1 MSDLPASEAKRA
13 GRSRDAAPP
22 SSDKSAVLNQF
33 TDRLFRARSK
43 DDVYEAALNSIC
55 DALDCERASILLF
68 DADGAMQF
76 VAWRGLSE
84 AYRQAVSG
92 HSPWV
97 QGQRDAEP
105 VLVEDVEL
113 ADEPEALK
121 EVILRENVRSL
132 AFIPLT
138 AAGGVVGKFMIYHD
152 QPRRFSDREVE
163 LAVTIGR
170 QLGFSLERLHAEDA
184 LRRERELL
192 QSIIDR
198 IPVMITVYE
207 PRRALLRFNREFE
220 QVLGWTSEQAADV
233 PMMERLLPAEDLRD
247 RVRAFMDACPES
259 WLDVPMVTREG
270 ARVETSWANVRLSD
284 ETQVGIG
291 IDITAR
297 KQGEAAL
304 RRYGTRMDVLNRI
317 MRTLSRDLDLDRIVQ
332 EATDSATHLTG
343 AKFGAFFYNVL
354 DEDGE
359 RYQLFTLSGA
369 AREDFEGFGLPRN
382 TDLFGPTFRGE
393 EVIRLDDVHLDPRYG
408 QSAPHFG
415 MPKGHLPVVSYLAAP
430 VVSRSGEVHGGLFFG
445 HDQPGAFTQEDEDL
459 VSAIAAQTATAMDNA
474 GLLAAKQR
482 EIEHR
487 RQAEFAAQR
496 LAAIVESSEDAIL
509 GKDLNG
515 IITSWNAG
523 AERLLGYSADE
534 VVGKSVMMLVPT
546 DRLQEEARILAKIR
560 AGERIA
566 PFETVRR
573 CKSGDELPVSLSVSP
588 LRDSGGRIIGASTI
602 ARDITERREAE
613 ARRELL
619 LREMDHRIKN
629 LFTLAG
635 GLVTLSARQ
644 ATDPAHL
651 ANVVRERLA
660 SLARA
665 HSLTADRGEVGPTT
679 LHTLIATILSPYD
692 GEGGRV
698 VIEGPDVRLCGEAV
712 TGLAMV
718 LHELATNAAKY
729 GGLST
734 DAGHIKVACVQRG
747 DRFDLIWTEHGGP
760 GVTHDAADGFGSKL
774 IGATVKGQLS
784 GEIIRE
790 WRQEG
795 LVVRIS
801 APCDRLTA
809 GETQAPDQT
818 RDA

>member
-1 MSDLPASEAKRA
+1 MSDLMPASEAQRDGRA
-13 GRSRDAAPP
+13 DDARA
-22 SSDKSAVLNQF
+22 ATLYQF
-33 TDRLFRARSK
+33 TDRLFRARSTE
-43 DDVYEAALNSIC
+43 DIYDAALSTIC
-55 DALDCERASILLF
+55 DALNCERASILLF
-68 DADGAMQF
+68 DAEGTMQF

-84 AYRQAVSG
+84 AYREAVSG
-92 HSPWV
+92 HTPWSR
-97 QGQRDAEP
+97 GQHGAEP
-105 VLVEDVEL
+105 ILVEDIKT

-121 EVILRENVRSL
+121 DVILKEDVRSL

-152 QPRRFSDREVE
+152 QPRRFSDEEVE
-163 LAVTIGR
+163 LAVIIGR
-170 QLGFSLERLHAEDA
+170 QLGFSLERVHAEEA
-184 LRRERELL
+184 LHRERELL

-207 PRRALLRFNREFE
+207 PRHALLRFNREFE
-220 QVLGWTSEQAADV
+220 QVLGWTSDQAADV
-233 PMMERLLPAEDLRD
+233 PMMERLLPAADLRD
-247 RVRAFMDACPES
+247 RVRAFMDACPEA

-284 ETQVGIG
+284 HTQVGIG
-291 IDITAR
+291 IDITGR
-297 KQGEAAL
+297 KQAEAAL
-304 RRYGTRMDVLNRI
+304 RRYATRMDVLNRI
-317 MRTLSRDLDLDRIVQ
+317 MRTLSSDLNLDRIVQ

-343 AKFGAFFYNVL
+343 ARFGAFFYNVL
-354 DEDGE
+354 DDDGE
-359 RYQLFTLSGA
+359 HYRLFTLSGA
-369 AREDFEGFGLPRN
+369 AREEFKGFGLPRN

-393 EVIRLDDVHLDPRYG
+393 EVIRIDDVHLDPRYG

-415 MPKGHLPVVSYLAAP
+415 MPRGHLPVVSYLAAP
-430 VVSRSGEVHGGLFFG
+430 VVSRSGQVHGGLFFG

-474 GLLAAKQR
+474 ALLAAKQR

-515 IITSWNAG
+515 LITSWNAA
-523 AERLLGYSADE
+523 AERLLGYRAED
-534 VVGKSVMMLVPT
+534 VVGKSMMMLIPT
-546 DRLQEEARILAKIR
+546 DRLEEEARILAKIR
-560 AGERIA
+560 AGERIP
-566 PFETVRR
+566 PFETVRL

-588 LRDSGGRIIGASTI
+588 VRNADGAIVGASTI

-613 ARRELL
+613 VRQDLL

-644 ATDPAHL
+644 AADPAQL
-651 ANVVRERLA
+651 ADVVRERLA

-665 HSLTADRGEVGPTT
+665 HSLTAGRGEVGATT
-679 LHTLIATILSPYD
+679 LHTLIAAILSPY
-692 GEGGRV
+692 EGGAGRV
-698 VIEGPDVRLCGEAV
+698 AIEGPDVALCGEAV

-729 GGLST
+729 GALSA
-734 DAGHIKVACVQRG
+734 DAGHIKVISIQHG
-747 DRFDLIWTEHGGP
+747 DRFELIWTERGGP
-760 GVTHDAADGFGSKL
+760 AVIPDVEEGFGSKL

-784 GEIIRE
+784 GEIARE
-790 WRQEG
+790 WRRDG

-801 APCDRLTA
+801 VSCERLMAGAAPKPGRA
-809 GETQAPDQT
+809 HGV
-818 RDA
+818 